1 MATAAKTWNAA
12 DYATNARFVADLAGP
27 VLLDLLAAKPG
38 EKILDLGCG
47 DGALTLQIAASG
59 ADVIGVDS
67 AADMVEAA
75 HALGVDAHVV
85 DGQAL
90 TFSAE
95 FDAVFSNAALHW
107 MTRPEQVASGV
118 FNALKPRG
126 RFVGEFG
133 GFGNIAAIEAG
144 ARAVMQR
151 NGYMLPPTLTNY
163 FPTAEDYTALLAS
176 AGFVDIDA
184 HLIPRP
190 TPLPTG
196 LKGWLETFGDAK
208 LPGVPKAEHPR
219 LFDEICDFLTPILS
233 TPNGQ
238 WFADYMRLRFTARKP

>member
-1 MATAAKTWNAA
+1 MATAAKTWNAG

-67 AADMVEAA
+67 AADMVEAD

-118 FNALKPRG
+118 F
-126 RFVGEFG
+126 
-133 GFGNIAAIEAG
+133 
-144 ARAVMQR
+144 
-151 NGYMLPPTLTNY
+151 
-163 FPTAEDYTALLAS
+163 
-176 AGFVDIDA
+176 
-184 HLIPRP
+184 
-190 TPLPTG
+190 
-196 LKGWLETFGDAK
+196 
-208 LPGVPKAEHPR
+208 
-219 LFDEICDFLTPILS
+219 
-233 TPNGQ
+233 
-238 WFADYMRLRFTARKP
+238 